1 MSRIN
6 FKKSPH
12 IFLSLNFNTGYRGR
26 ASDLTVPGLGH
37 SVIRGLV
44 TDRLMVPPRALR
56 SKNVDLRRANIGGT
70 QIART
75 LQGSQPL
82 TDTDR
87 YSIVFVLAA
96 GCSLLLIAA

>member
-1 MSRIN
+1 MAY
-6 FKKSPH
+6 KSPK
-12 IFLSLNFNTGYRGR
+12 ILDLS
-26 ASDLTVPGLGH
+26 TVNH
-37 SVIRGLV
+37 SVIRGLI

-56 SKNVDLRRANIGGT
+56 SKSVDHRRANIGET

-75 LQGSQPL
+75 LQRSQPL